1 MRVALLFILLACPAF
16 ADSPNILAAEAAR
29 SSDGR
34 WTISVTISHPD
45 TGWDHFADGWEVL
58 DPQGARLGLRP
69 LAHPHVNEQPFTRSL
84 SGVAIPAGTSHVEIR
99 ARCSMDGWSGSR
111 FRLDLD
117 NAGG

>member
-1 MRVALLFILLACPAF
+1 MFLILGACPAH
-16 ADSPNILAAEAAR
+16 ADSPDILAAEATKA
-29 SSDGR
+29 SDGR

-58 DPQGARLGLRP
+58 DPQGRRLGLRP
-69 LAHPHVNEQPFTRSL
+69 LAHPHVDEQPFTRSL
-84 SGVAIPAGTSHVEIR
+84 SGIVIPDGTDHVEIR

-117 NAGG
+117 KAGG